1 MTETEQTDGG
11 WQCVDERPF
20 ECPND
25 CGLLSIESA
34 TSVYCKDCG
43 YVRKVID
50 YVE

>member
-1 MTETEQTDGG
+1 MSEQNKADGE
-11 WQCVDERPF
+11 WKVVDERPF

-34 TSVYCKDCG
+34 TSVYCKNCG